1 MRSRFYRLRIT
12 VYHEEMKALLHW
24 VIGALAILVAS
35 YIVPGIIVTP
45 LVAFIVAIVL
55 GALNLFI
62 RPVILLLTLPLNI
75 LTLGLFSLVVNAL
88 LVLLTSY
95 LVPGFLVIGFWEAF
109 LFALVLSIINW
120 VFNSWGRVS

>member
-1 MRSRFYRLRIT
+1 
-12 VYHEEMKALLHW
+12 MKLFLHW
-24 VIGALAILVAS
+24 IIGALAILIAS
-35 YIVPGIIVTP
+35 YIVPGVTVTP
-45 LVAFIVAIVL
+45 TIAFVVAVVL

-62 RPVILLLTLPLNI
+62 RPIVLLLTLPLNI
-75 LTLGLFSLVVNAL
+75 LTLGLFSLVINAL